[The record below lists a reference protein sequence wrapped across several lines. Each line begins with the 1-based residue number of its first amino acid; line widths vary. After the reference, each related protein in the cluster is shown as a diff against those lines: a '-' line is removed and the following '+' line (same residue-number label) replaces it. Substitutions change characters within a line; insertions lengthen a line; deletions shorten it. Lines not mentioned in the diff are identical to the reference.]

1 MSLATRSEQFSILDE
16 TRPLRELVI
25 KPARR
30 RVRFLRQPIDPGS
43 ALLFRPFIH
52 SLDQLAP
59 YPAAPRVLGG
69 EKILQIA
76 IRTFGPCRA
85 VEDVV
90 HDANNLTIPF
100 SDKRM
105 HWLGVVEEA

>member
-16 TRPLRELVI
+16 ARPLRELVI

-30 RVRFLRQPIDPGS
+30 RVRFLRQPIDAGS

-52 SLDQLAP
+52 SLDQLPAD
-59 YPAAPRVLGG
+59 PAAARVFRG
-69 EKILQIA
+69 EEVLQIA
-76 IRTFGPCRA
+76 IRTFGPGRA

-90 HDANNLTIPF
+90 HEADDLAIAF
-100 SDKRM
+100 GDKRM
-105 HWLGVVEEA
+105 HWHAL